1 MSQSVQMYGA
11 SVRGPR
17 NQREGRANQ
26 DVWVKASGAFGHLI
40 GVCDGVGSRRN
51 ADLGA
56 RAACRALRHAA
67 NHWPGG
73 SASAKHLVRLIE
85 ILWRLELKSHD
96 AADCACT
103 CTFALRA
110 SDGGLLLAGLGDG
123 LAMLRE
129 GDEQLAT
136 FGGRGSGVFGNDTL
150 ALGAP
155 HRIDD
160 WWIAM
165 RPPAVGRVVVL
176 ATDGVADD
184 LEEDRKGAFV
194 DWLSSE
200 VCELAPAARWRRLC
214 SELRQWPVPSHGDD
228 KTIAVMVERA

>member
-1 MSQSVQMYGA
+1 MSQIVQMYGA

-17 NQREGRANQ
+17 NRREGRANQ
-26 DVWVKASGAFGHLI
+26 DAWVKASGAFGHLI

-56 RAACRALRHAA
+56 RTACCALRQAV
-67 NHWPGG
+67 NHWPG
-73 SASAKHLVRLIE
+73 SAAAAKQLVRLIE
-85 ILWRLELKSHD
+85 ILWRLELKGHN
-96 AADCACT
+96 AADYACT
-103 CTFALRA
+103 CMFALRA

-136 FGGRGSGVFGNDTL
+136 FGGRGSDVFGNDTL

-160 WWIAM
+160 WWIVA
-165 RPPAVGRVVVL
+165 RAPDVGRVVVL

-214 SELRQWPVPSHGDD
+214 SELRQWPVPSHVDD